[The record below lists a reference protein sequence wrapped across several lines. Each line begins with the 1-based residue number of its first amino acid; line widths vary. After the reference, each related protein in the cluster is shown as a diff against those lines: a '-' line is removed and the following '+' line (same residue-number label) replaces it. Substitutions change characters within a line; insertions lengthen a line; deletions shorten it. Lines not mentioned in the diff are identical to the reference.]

1 VYEHPQA
8 NFLDQLQEQITLLHT
23 EEDDDVQLQIMAR
36 HICDDHGLG
45 IMGFG
50 GRRFAIA
57 VESSGDTSL
66 VAKLAWRQAGLA
78 DNELELRLWHEADK
92 NLRDLLAPTI
102 SQTLLG
108 VNLQGRCLPIAAGSM
123 HAHSSLT
130 RRLAR
135 AGITDAVLNLG
146 IYQDHIVC
154 YDYATLAPERA
165 TRLLRRS

>member
-1 VYEHPQA
+1 
-8 NFLDQLQEQITLLHT
+8 
-23 EEDDDVQLQIMAR
+23 
-36 HICDDHGLG
+36 
-45 IMGFG
+45 MGFG
-50 GRRFAIA
+50 GRRFAVVI
-57 VESSGDTSL
+57 EGDSDGGGL

-78 DNELELRLWHEADK
+78 DNELELRLWYEADK
-92 NLRDLLAPTI
+92 DLRELLAPTVA
-102 SQTLLG
+102 QTPLG

-123 HAHSSLT
+123 RSHSSLT

-146 IYQDHIVC
+146 IYQDRVVC